1 MDARNEQLH
10 ANGES
15 SGTLSRGK
23 GHSIAYRRRNG
34 KPGLPGVVFLGG
46 FRSDMT
52 GTKAAALD
60 AFCARRDQ
68 AYLRFDYQGHGAS
81 SGRFEDGTIGQWRD
95 DSLAALDELTEGPQI
110 LVGSSMGGWMALLAG
125 IARPHRVAGLVLI
138 AGAVDFTQMLIWDRL
153 GGEAQAR
160 LLAEGRLRVESDYE
174 PGGFHITRRLIEDG
188 QEYSLLGRAV
198 PFDRPVRL
206 LHGMRDRDVPW
217 LHSVR
222 IAEFLAGTDVRLTL
236 VKDGDHRLS
245 TPSNLDLLTGSVAE
259 LSGAAA

>member
-1 MDARNEQLH
+1 
-10 ANGES
+10 
-15 SGTLSRGK
+15 
-23 GHSIAYRRRNG
+23 
-34 KPGLPGVVFLGG
+34 
-46 FRSDMT
+46 
-52 GTKAAALD
+52 
-60 AFCARRDQ
+60 
-68 AYLRFDYQGHGAS
+68 
-81 SGRFEDGTIGQWRD
+81 
-95 DSLAALDELTEGPQI
+95 
-110 LVGSSMGGWMALLAG
+110 
-125 IARPHRVAGLVLI
+125 
-138 AGAVDFTQMLIWDRL
+138 
-153 GGEAQAR
+153 
-160 LLAEGRLRVESDYE
+160 
-174 PGGFHITRRLIEDG
+174 LIEDG